1 MRSVVHVNYE
11 IDDDLHMRVK
21 AAAAMRGMTLKAY
34 VMDALEKALDDE
46 PPSPPRRP
54 AKKAAKK
61 KT

>member
-34 VMDALEKALDDE
+34 VTAALEKALDDE
-46 PPSPPRRP
+46 PPAPPRRP

-61 KT
+61 KA

>member
-34 VMDALEKALDDE
+34 VMAALEKALEDE
-46 PPSPPRRP
+46 PPPPPRRP

-61 KT
+61 KA

>member
-1 MRSVVHVNYE
+1 VRNVVHVNYE

-34 VMDALEKALDDE
+34 VMAALEKALDDE
-46 PPSPPRRP
+46 PPAPPRRA